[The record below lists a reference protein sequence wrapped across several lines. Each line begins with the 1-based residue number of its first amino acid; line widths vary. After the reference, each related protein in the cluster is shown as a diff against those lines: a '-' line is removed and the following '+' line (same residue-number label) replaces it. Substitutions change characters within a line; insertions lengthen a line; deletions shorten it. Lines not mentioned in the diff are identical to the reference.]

1 MPGDRISWGAQAL
14 WQQLTPLLPGV
25 AVEVLARTDS
35 TNTALLQ
42 RARHSGGRRGDDL
55 QACLLVAEQ
64 QTRGRGRNGRS
75 WQSSPGRSLTFSL
88 ALPMQVAD
96 WSGLSLAVGV
106 ALAQA
111 LDPVAP
117 GAAPRL
123 MLKWPNDLWLRDDPG
138 GTSGGGRKLGGV
150 LIETMAVPGAR
161 FVVVGIGLNVLPQAQ
176 GGALEGLDTGF
187 ACLHELDDSLTA
199 PRTLARVA
207 LPLVQALQRFEREGF
222 APDVDAF
229 ARRDLLRGCPVT
241 TTAADVPEGVADGVD
256 TDGALRVTAAGRV
269 HRVVAGEVSVRVRAA
284 DREPA

>member
-1 MPGDRISWGAQAL
+1 MSGDRITWGAQAL

-25 AVEVLARTDS
+25 AVEVLARTES

-42 RARHSGGRRGDDL
+42 RARKSGGRRDDDL
-55 QACLLVAEQ
+55 QPCLLVAEQ
-64 QTRGRGRNGRS
+64 QTRGRGRNGKS

-88 ALPMQVAD
+88 ALPMQVTD

-111 LDPVAP
+111 LDPVVP

-123 MLKWPNDLWLRDDPG
+123 MLKWPNDLWLRDDAG
-138 GTSGGGRKLGGV
+138 GPAGAGRKLGGV

-161 FVVVGIGLNVLPQAQ
+161 FVVVGIGLNVLPPLQD
-176 GGALEGLDTGF
+176 GALEGLDTGF
-187 ACLHELDDSLTA
+187 ACLHELDDTLTA
-199 PRTLARVA
+199 PQALARVA

-222 APDVDAF
+222 APCVDAF
-229 ARRDLLRGCPVT
+229 AQRDLLRGCPVT

-256 TDGALRVTAAGRV
+256 TDGALRVTVATRV
-269 HRVVAGEVSVRVRAA
+269 HRVVAGEVSVRAWVGSQ
-284 DREPA
+284 EPA